1 MLVASRS
8 SKTINEEVDFL
19 LRLMGDI
26 GDVLRVRLPK
36 KKQLKLKVRNRVGK
50 AYDPVEKARLLAT
63 AKQARSP
70 HIYPALKLA
79 MNTGMRGAEVKNLTC
94 GQIDCTKLYLAVGR
108 SKTEAGEGRTIPLN
122 SALHAS
128 LVEYA
133 AWYKE
138 RFGEVRPEWYVFPF
152 GKPRSS
158 DPTKPVTTLKTAWQN
173 LRTNANVNGRWH
185 YNRHALITELA
196 ESGASDKT
204 SWISQAMSRNRC

>member
-79 MNTGMRGAEVKNLTC
+79 MNTGMRPAVRSTAPS
-94 GQIDCTKLYLAVGR
+94 CTWLLD
-108 SKTEAGEGRTIPLN
+108 EARRKPARV
-122 SALHAS
+122 ALF
-128 LVEYA
+128 
-133 AWYKE
+133 
-138 RFGEVRPEWYVFPF
+138 R
-152 GKPRSS
+152 
-158 DPTKPVTTLKTAWQN
+158 
-173 LRTNANVNGRWH
+173 
-185 YNRHALITELA
+185 
-196 ESGASDKT
+196 
-204 SWISQAMSRNRC
+204 